1 MNININTTQMD
12 KLTTID
18 SGIPSQPLW
27 MTTNVW
33 FSATNILHFILESNS
48 EFGLDFDSKKSL
60 INDILFNRHSMSI
73 KTLN

>member
-1 MNININTTQMD
+1 MD
-12 KLTTID
+12 KFKTID

-33 FSATNILHFILESNS
+33 FLITNILHVILESNS
-48 EFGLDFDSKKSL
+48 EFWLNFDSKNSL
-60 INDILFNRHSMSI
+60 INDILLNTHSISI